1 MYDLIVCGG
10 GLAGTAAA
18 ISAAQEGLKVLIIEK
33 SGFLGGA
40 AGNCYVN
47 PFMPYTIKKNGEK
60 ILISRGIFAEIISRL
75 SKMDGI
81 AKEGDMVFNDEYLKI
96 ILDKMTS
103 ENNVD
108 VLFHTTLI
116 SARAEESHVKEITV
130 VNKSGITKYGAK
142 YFIDATGDGE
152 LSAMSGAKYHVGR
165 KKDGMCQ
172 PMTLCFRV
180 ANVDRR
186 KFDKTNYHQIKV
198 AYNKAQA
205 EGRISDPREDV
216 LWFNYTTK
224 GIIHFNTTRILNLS
238 PIDALDLS
246 KAEKIGR
253 EQMYEIYQF
262 LKRDIPGFENSVLI
276 ASAPEIGIR
285 ESRLIEGAYVIT
297 EEDIIGC
304 RKFEDSICVGAYEID
319 IHSPDGGDS
328 THISIPQG
336 EYYTIPYRALTPLG
350 FDNLLVVG
358 RCISST
364 HEAQAS
370 YRIMPI
376 CCCMGEA
383 AGAAIALISKESIAV
398 GNVNIDKLHIALD
411 KRGLMY

>member
-186 KFDKTNYHQIKV
+186 KFDKINYHQIKD

-328 THISIPQG
+328 THI
-336 EYYTIPYRALTPLG
+336 
-350 FDNLLVVG
+350 
-358 RCISST
+358 
-364 HEAQAS
+364 
-370 YRIMPI
+370 
-376 CCCMGEA
+376 
-383 AGAAIALISKESIAV
+383 
-398 GNVNIDKLHIALD
+398 
-411 KRGLMY
+411 